1 MICVAQGAKVVSSKR
16 NASKSDD
23 LDRAERIRLE
33 RVVPSHISRYFDSM
47 SVPDGADIH
56 SKRYVDLCIETSICD
71 ATDAAYRAMSN
82 SGRFSSFNGQGSI
95 TDDVRMVIGIL
106 REIRVKCIP
115 QEFSAGI
122 LLMHLEI
129 MEGLSFSNE
138 T

>member
-1 MICVAQGAKVVSSKR
+1 MICVAPGAKVVSSKR

-23 LDRAERIRLE
+23 QNRAERIRLE
-33 RVVPSHISRYFDSM
+33 RAAPSHISRYFDSA
-47 SVPDGADIH
+47 SVPDGVNIH
-56 SKRYVDLCIETSICD
+56 SKRYIDLCVETSICE
-71 ATDAAYRAMSN
+71 ATDAAYKAMSN
-82 SGRFSSFNGQGSI
+82 SGRFSSSNGQGSI
-95 TDDVRMVIGIL
+95 ADDVRMVIGIL
-106 REIRVKCIP
+106 REIRAKCVP